1 MLLVAAYFGDI
12 AQVALTIVAVFLV
25 VVSINAYRRR
35 SEGRYFALALA
46 FISLC
51 GISTSTLVL
60 EFYVGLGPDIV
71 QTAEMYLIPSLE
83 LVMVGSF
90 LVSLLWSSRFKRF
103 PRAITLVVVLGIMV
117 AAGYASTITIQQPGS
132 GATCAKPTDGFLIV
146 VNSLGFNNSAAHGA
160 PAQSWPI
167 LSVPDNSDV
176 VIAVCNTYQQPV
188 GFQVAYYLQNP
199 IERIQPGQTLVVSF
213 TTNQTGTFDI
223 YCDVFSSIHLYLQ
236 SGELMVT

>member
-1 MLLVAAYFGDI
+1 MLLIAAYFSDI
-12 AQVALTIVAVFLV
+12 AQVALTIVAVFLMA
-25 VVSINAYRRR
+25 VSLNAYRRR
-35 SEGRYFALALA
+35 AEGRYFALAVA

-71 QTAEMYLIPSLE
+71 QIAEMYLIPALE

-90 LVSLLWSSRFKRF
+90 LVSLLWSSRFKRL
-103 PRAITLVVVLGIMV
+103 PRVITMAVILGIIV
-117 AAGYASTITIQQPGS
+117 AAAYASTITIQSGS
-132 GATCAKPTDGFLIV
+132 AATCAKPSDGFLIV

-176 VIAVCNTYQQPV
+176 VIAVCNSYQQPV

-199 IERIQPGQTLVVSF
+199 VERIQPGQTLMVSF

-236 SGELMVT
+236 SGELVVT